1 MAPKRCEPNVHTDN
15 QPPLTRTL
23 GLRHAIA
30 LNVSNMVGVGPFLTI
45 PLLLAAM
52 GGPQSVLG
60 WVVGA
65 LLVGCDGL
73 VWSELGAALPGSGG
87 SYRFLRDAYG
97 PERWGRLMAFLFIW
111 QFVLSGPLEIASG
124 LIGFASYAGYLAPI
138 SPWQQRLLAA
148 GVGLVATVA
157 IARKTSALGKLTLLL
172 SLGTLT
178 TMAVILLTG
187 FVHFDARRAFDFPP
201 GAFVLGPRFLIGLGG
216 ATLISTYDYLGY
228 YDICY
233 LGDEVKEPGRVIP
246 RAILWSIVICA
257 IAYLGIYL
265 AVIGVVPWREATS
278 SHYVV
283 SDFMQRLHG
292 RGAAVA
298 LTLAVL
304 WTAFAS
310 VFALLLGYSRVPY
323 AAARDGYFFR
333 AFARMHPE
341 KGFPDVSLYVLGGI
355 SVVAAC
361 FDLAQVVSVLIT
373 TRILVQFIGQ
383 VLALPLLRQ
392 RLPPEQRP
400 FKMWLYPLPAGIA
413 FCGWMYVYLTSGW
426 ASAGVGLVTLLL
438 GAATFL
444 VWSRRAEAWPFA
456 KVPT

>member
-1 MAPKRCEPNVHTDN
+1 MNSDREQT
-15 QPPLTRTL
+15 LSRTL

-65 LLVGCDGL
+65 ILVGCDGL

-87 SYRFLRDAYG
+87 SYRFLREAYG
-97 PERWGRLMAFLFIW
+97 AERWGKLMAFLFIW

-124 LIGFASYAGYLAPI
+124 LIGFASYAGYLVPNM

-148 GVGLVATVA
+148 GVGLLATLA
-157 IARKTSALGKLTLLL
+157 IARKTSGLGKLTLLL
-172 SLGTLT
+172 SAGTAL
-178 TMAVILLTG
+178 TMAVILGTG
-187 FVHFDARRAFDFPP
+187 AVHFDAQRAFDFPP
-201 GAFVLGPRFLIGLGG
+201 NAFELGPRFFLGLGG

-233 LGDEVKEPGRVIP
+233 LGDEVKEPSRVIP
-246 RAILWSIVICA
+246 RAILGSIAICA
-257 IAYLGIYL
+257 VAYLGIYL
-265 AVIGVVPWREATS
+265 AVIGVVPWREAMS
-278 SHYVV
+278 SHFVV

-292 RGAAVA
+292 RAAAIA

-310 VFALLLGYSRVPY
+310 VFALLVGYSRVPY

-333 AFARMHPE
+333 AFSRVHPTQ
-341 KGFPDVSLYVLGGI
+341 GFPDLSLYVLAAI

-361 FDLAQVVSVLIT
+361 FDLSQVVSALIT
-373 TRILVQFIGQ
+373 TRILVQFVGQ
-383 VLALPLLRQ
+383 VFALPLLRK

-400 FKMWLYPLPAGIA
+400 FKMWLYPAPAGIA
-413 FCGWMYVYLTSGW
+413 FFGWMYVFFTSGW
-426 ASAGVGLVTLLL
+426 ASASVGLLTLLGGF
-438 GAATFL
+438 GAFL
-444 VWSRRAEAWPFA
+444 VWSRRAESWPFA
-456 KVPT
+456 KVTP